1 MTNENGWITLH
12 RKITEWEWYT
22 DINTCHLFIYCLL
35 KANHKT
41 KNWRGIKINR
51 GTFITSLDTI
61 SKETGLSV
69 MQVRTAIKKLES
81 TNEIT
86 SKPTSKNRL
95 ITIIN
100 YSNYQ
105 DDNKQDNKQITNK
118 QQTNNKQITTTNNDN
133 NDNNE
138 NNENND
144 KQDIYIVHFEKFW
157 EEYPR
162 KLDKKKAKSK
172 FIGLSKKG
180 VDYEEVIAGATKYKQ
195 YCQANNTLRE
205 YIKHPTTWLNGEC
218 WKNEY
223 TFAKKK
229 EKPKRECGMSQMEE
243 YLGWN

>member
-1 MTNENGWITLH
+1 MTNENGWITLY

-41 KNWRGIKINR
+41 KNWRGIKIKR

-69 MQVRTAIKKLES
+69 NQVRTAIKKLES

-86 SKPTSKNRL
+86 SKPTNKNRL
-95 ITIIN
+95 ITVIN

-133 NDNNE
+133 NE

-144 KQDIYIVHFEKFW
+144 KQDIYIVHFEEFW
-157 EEYPR
+157 NLYGI
-162 KLDKKKAKSK
+162 KKGKAKCQ
-172 FIGLSKKG
+172 
-180 VDYEEVIAGATKYKQ
+180 AKYKILMRDGVSHDDILAGVRAYQ
-195 YCQANNTLRE
+195 SECIKLETEKE
-205 YIKHPTTWLNGEC
+205 YIKLPLTFLNGRHWED
-218 WKNEY
+218 EY
-223 TFAKKK
+223 EREQTRE
-229 EKPKRECGMSQMEE
+229 EKLAEIQRNIGVLPCALTNS
-243 YLGWN
+243 